1 MEVVHHVIG
10 LPKDL
15 IYKECVLLLWRA
27 MSAFTEAISSVWAFC
42 LCSSRRAKMPIVS
55 VRRGLMCVGLT
66 GFERYSIKM
75 NGGDLKV
82 N

>member
-1 MEVVHHVIG
+1 MQ
-10 LPKDL
+10 
-15 IYKECVLLLWRA
+15 
-27 MSAFTEAISSVWAFC
+27 
-42 LCSSRRAKMPIVS
+42 IVS